1 MHTSL
6 SKKLLAGLLSLVMVL
21 SLVAPGTSA
30 QAATKYS
37 LTDKKSVKSG
47 VTFKYELK
55 GVSKGCYVKVTR
67 NVSGEKVVYNK
78 KELTKTTK
86 VNGTGKT
93 LNLYVTYGEKDE
105 NYTGKFTVRV
115 YGKKTNKLYKTL
127 VETVTVKVPE
137 KEEPQPEEP
146 QPEEPVA
153 ELPAISNVEAAK
165 VDTLKVS
172 FASAVTAED
181 VEVSIARGTAAVT
194 VASKEWNADK
204 TVLTITTDTKMVAGK
219 HVVTVKSASLDK
231 EVTGEVTIESQ
242 KVASIVINNKVAL
255 TNTAKTEAYVY
266 YDVLDQYGE
275 SIRSTTSIN
284 WTTSTNGTTGKD
296 TNAGRLTLRKQSS
309 TGADTFTYNEQ
320 IYITGVYEKT
330 GVTVSEVISVG
341 MEQSLDT
348 IVLAGFVKKNTNKL
362 LTSLPANFKSG
373 EYFLAYTVL
382 DQNGNELDPS
392 VARVGTNVTFI
403 SENVLVVAQK
413 FEDGNTVTIDG
424 TEYATVTIEP
434 GEKVSD
440 GGEVSIKA
448 IATKTGT
455 TTSLVAPVG
464 EDVKLASF
472 TMSEPSSVVADGEKV
487 EIPFVALDQ
496 NGNEIKSFANIAKAK
511 TYNELTF
518 SASGTVSLESDDEG
532 VAHLYFVATD
542 KALNAAMDGVD
553 VPATIN
559 AIVTMGTGSSLTLS
573 VSDKAVPVGISGI
586 AQYFW
591 NGYMYDRMDTVVAEN
606 ARFRFDARSLKY
618 VDQYGRK
625 MVNWAGE
632 NKPITKTFFG
642 TTFGNGCSTDYNG
655 YAYYVK
661 AEYVGSG
668 KLQYTSSTGA
678 GVVGTLQKGDYFLLT
693 GSDSDL
699 YAASGSQITAWDGT
713 SSVATGSALISTGDI
728 SSVATGETFKFSIV
742 KIKAGETEGVSTNK
756 NIEFKIVDTSKLT
769 GLALY
774 PYYETVKLVT
784 DYSGLAACGT
794 STDGAVTSG
803 AVSSAAMDANSYE
816 VGGYY
821 EDAYVTVP
829 AEQVTVEGK
838 FLTDTDSDG
847 YFEVKNLTTTG
858 SAISWSDLYDFTS
871 AKNVR
876 KTASDRLVATVR
888 NASGGGLGAWSSTAA
903 ETIKISDGAST
914 ATTIKVGGDGI
925 VNADNTAATMAA
937 IIADDSYDE
946 NRKPSAYTYYLTNWF
961 VVVDQY
967 GLAMASGYD
976 VNYTLK
982 NVVENAEGRT
992 DDNFKVTGNGGN
1004 APSVIGAELGDKFD
1018 LEISVYTAATKSTVT
1033 ETVPLTIGAD
1043 DLAVLSGAGNSYHT
1057 LLTTLNGQ

>member
-21 SLVAPGTSA
+21 SLVAPSTSA

-105 NYTGKFTVRV
+105 NYTGKFTVKV

-127 VETVTVKVPE
+127 VEKVTVKVPE

-153 ELPAISNVEAAK
+153 ELPTITSVKATK
-165 VDTLKVS
+165 VDTLEVT

-181 VEVSIARGTAAVT
+181 VEITVARGTADVT

-204 TVLTITTDTKMVAGK
+204 TVLTVVTDTKMVNGK
-219 HVVTVKSASLDK
+219 HVVTAKSATLGK

-242 KVASIVINNKVAL
+242 KVTSIVIKNKVAL
-255 TNTAKTEAYVY
+255 TNANKEEAYVY

-275 SIRSTTSIN
+275 SIKSTTSIN

-296 TNAGRLTLRKQSS
+296 TNAGRLTLRKKD
-309 TGADTFTYNEQ
+309 GNGNDDTFTYNEQ

-330 GVTVSEVISVG
+330 GVTISEVVSVG

-348 IVLAGFVKKNTNKL
+348 ITLAGFVKKNTTKL

-373 EYFLAYTVL
+373 EYFLAYSVL

-392 VARVGTNVTFI
+392 AAVVGTNVTFI
-403 SENVLVVAQK
+403 SENVLVVAQN
-413 FEDGNTVTIDG
+413 FTSGNTITIDG

-434 GEKVSD
+434 GDKVSD

-455 TTSLVAPVG
+455 TTTLVAPVG

-472 TMSEPSSVVADGEKV
+472 TMSEPSTVVADGETV

-511 TYNELTF
+511 TYNELSF
-518 SASGTVSLESDDEG
+518 STSGTVSLMSDDSG
-532 VAHLYFVATD
+532 VAHLYFTAPAGGT
-542 KALNAAMDGVD
+542 MDGVD
-553 VPATIN
+553 VPVVIN
-559 AIVTMGTGSSLTLS
+559 TIVTMGTGSTLTLS
-573 VSDKAVPVGISGI
+573 VADKAVPVGINGI
-586 AQYFW
+586 SQQFK
-591 NGYMYDRMDTVVAEN
+591 NGSMYDNLDTVIAETGE
-606 ARFRFDARSLKY
+606 FKFDATSLKY

-625 MVNWAGE
+625 MLNWVGE
-632 NKPITKTFFG
+632 NNANTTGFFG
-642 TTFGNGCSTDYNG
+642 NAFASGTTDYNG
-655 YAYYVK
+655 YTFYVK
-661 AEYVGSG
+661 AEYVGAG
-668 KLQYTSSTGA
+668 KLQYTNKAGA
-678 GVVGTLQKGDYFLLT
+678 PVAALTKGDYFLLEDD
-693 GSDSDL
+693 DSKLYNSNNDL
-699 YAASGSQITAWDGT
+699 IAAWDG
-713 SSVATGSALISTGDI
+713 SDDDCVLKSDDDI
-728 SSVATGETFKFSIV
+728 TSVATGETFKFSIV
-742 KIKAGETEGVSTNK
+742 KVKNTSMEGVSTNK

-769 GLALY
+769 GLALN
-774 PYYETVKLVT
+774 PYYETVKLSTANSAKAVY
-784 DYSGLAACGT
+784 DGT
-794 STDGAVTSG
+794 
-803 AVSSAAMDANSYE
+803 DANAGATVAGANGYE

-821 EDAYVTVP
+821 EDAYVVVP
-829 AEQVTVEGK
+829 ADQVTVSGK
-838 FLTDTDSDG
+838 FLYDNTNSG
-847 YFEVKNLTTTG
+847 RLAASG
-858 SAISWSDLYDFTS
+858 SAIKWSDLYDFTS

-876 KTASDRLVATVR
+876 KTASDRLVATITNVV
-888 NASGGGLGAWSSTAA
+888 ATGSAWSTTAA
-903 ETIKISDGAST
+903 ATVKISDGAST

-925 VNADNTAATMAA
+925 VNANDTDAALAA
-937 IIADDSYDE
+937 IIADDSATGS
-946 NRKPSAYTYYLTNWF
+946 RKSSAYTYYLTNWF
-961 VVVDQY
+961 VVFDQY
-967 GLAMASGYD
+967 GLAMTTGYNVD
-976 VNYTLK
+976 YTLK
-982 NVVENAEGRT
+982 NIAENAEGRT
-992 DDNFKVTGNGGN
+992 DDNFKVTGNGGST
-1004 APSVIGAELGDKFD
+1004 PSVTGAELGDKFD
-1018 LEISVYTAATKSTVT
+1018 LEISVYTAATKTTVT
-1033 ETVPLTIGAD
+1033 ETVSLTVGAD
-1043 DLAVLSGAGNSYHT
+1043 DLATVTGNGNNYHA
-1057 LLTTLNGQ
+1057 LLTTLNAQ